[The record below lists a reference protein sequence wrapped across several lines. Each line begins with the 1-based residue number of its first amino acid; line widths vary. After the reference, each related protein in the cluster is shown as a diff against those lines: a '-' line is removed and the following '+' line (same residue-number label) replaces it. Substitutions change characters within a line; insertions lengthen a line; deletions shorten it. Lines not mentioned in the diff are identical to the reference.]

1 MSGSDG
7 AVVGRV
13 LGQVAVMSTLGG
25 QVAVR
30 RIWDGQNCTVSLPW
44 GARCSPWGAGFAQ
57 GSAWGHWDAARPQ
70 HQGSSSSMCLQ
81 DAASGRH
88 FFAHECSWRTPARE
102 HTCVCVLQEGQSQRG
117 DAGVSGER
125 MGGQAAGAGG
135 GTGTCWPPG
144 KSSAPALRLCVK
156 QDQPLP

>member
-1 MSGSDG
+1 M
-7 AVVGRV
+7 VGRV

-30 RIWDGQNCTVSLPW
+30 RIWDGQNCTVSLPR
-44 GARCSPWGAGFAQ
+44 GAGCSPWGAGFAQ

-88 FFAHECSWRTPARE
+88 FFAHECSWRIPARE
-102 HTCVCVLQEGQSQRG
+102 HTCVCVLQEGQSQQ
-117 DAGVSGER
+117 GECWGEWR
-125 MGGQAAGAGG
+125 ENG
-135 GTGTCWPPG
+135 GTGSGCRRRHWDVPASSQKLSPCFEAVREAG
-144 KSSAPALRLCVK
+144 SAPALTAGS
-156 QDQPLP
+156 